1 MNPSPQPDLLG
12 LTRAQ
17 LGETLAPFIDRP
29 FRMRQLYD
37 ALHTRGLADF
47 DAMTDLGKELRA
59 TLSGHF
65 RIERPEI
72 ASREVSEDGTAKYL
86 FRLGDG
92 ASIEAVDI
100 PDGDRRTLCLSS
112 QAGCALACSFCVTGY
127 WGAGRN
133 LSAGEIVAQVHTIK
147 QDRDHPADGLNLVF
161 MGMGEP
167 LLNLENV
174 GAAIEILSEHISLRR
189 ITLSTAGV
197 IPGIDEIA
205 RWKRRPNLAVS
216 LHAPDD
222 ELRSRIMPI
231 NRSYPLADLL
241 EALRR
246 FPLEPRRRITFEYIL
261 IQDVNDSLAQADQL
275 AGLLQGLA
283 CKINLIPTNPDAV
296 LGPSM
301 IPSTP
306 AQTTAFQE
314 RLYRHGY
321 TATVRKTRGDDVSA
335 ACGQLRAFARDPR
348 GFRGNAAPR
357 EEPS

>member
-1 MNPSPQPDLLG
+1 MSPSPRPDLLG

-17 LGETLAPFIDRP
+17 LGETLAPYIDRP

-37 ALHTRGLADF
+37 ALHARGLADF

-59 TLSGHF
+59 TLAGNF

-72 ASREVSEDGTAKYL
+72 ASREISEDGTAKYL
-86 FRLGDG
+86 FRMRDG

-197 IPGIDEIA
+197 IPGIDAIA
-205 RWKRRPNLAVS
+205 RWPRRPNLAVS

-231 NRSYPLADLL
+231 NRSYPLDDLL
-241 EALRR
+241 DALRR
-246 FPLEPRRRITFEYIL
+246 YHLEPRRRITFEYIL
-261 IQDVNDSLAQADQL
+261 IKGINDSLAQADQL

-296 LGPSM
+296 LGPAM

-306 AQTTAFQE
+306 AQTAAFQE

-348 GFRGNAAPR
+348 GFRGGAAPR